1 MLYWI
6 CLFFSAYQEGTLSL
20 CLCDTNAQED
30 VHIND
35 TLVAEEYAFCPKL
48 DSAEAQSPNGQV
60 YKYRLIYSGISTTV
74 LLELVVGQHVICEHF
89 LLITLFRFLSP
100 SSHQKNHLMGLLRE
114 KQMWF

>member
-1 MLYWI
+1 VLYWI

-48 DSAEAQSPNGQV
+48 DSPEAQSPNGQV
-60 YKYRLIYSGISTTV
+60 YKYQLIYSGIS
-74 LLELVVGQHVICEHF
+74 
-89 LLITLFRFLSP
+89 
-100 SSHQKNHLMGLLRE
+100 LMNNWPASDNNCPLR
-114 KQMWF
+114 MGSRATCYL